1 MNPQTMDGM
10 AARNSIKTFRTS
22 RVRVV
27 QNSDTKIAAAK
38 PTGTAMIIARSVTD
52 AVPARRARMPN
63 CGRIVDSGRQLT
75 LVKNSSLRS
84 SVWKRAEAPS
94 RKTKTKIANTKM
106 IALQPHSP
114 MSSSMIVSVNAPS
127 RRLISGRMLTGGP
140 ARIGTS
146 HPSGQG

>member
-63 CGRIVDSGRQLT
+63 CGRIVDSGRQLR
-75 LVKNSSLRS
+75 LVKNSLRS

-94 RKTKTKIANTKM
+94 RKTKTKIANTKI

-140 ARIGTS
+140 ARRGTS
-146 HPSGQG
+146 HASGQG